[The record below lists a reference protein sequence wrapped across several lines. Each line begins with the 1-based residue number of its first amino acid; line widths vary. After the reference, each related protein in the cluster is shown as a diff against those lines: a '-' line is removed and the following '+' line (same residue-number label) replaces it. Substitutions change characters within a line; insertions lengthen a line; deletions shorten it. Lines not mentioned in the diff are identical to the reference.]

1 MLDACALRQDLAI
14 FDAGDV
20 TGRYLLPRL
29 LSCVDIISFEEIG
42 EKGITLSGGQ
52 RARVAL
58 ARAMYS
64 QAKVCVYLR
73 MASRDEFLVDI
84 YSLQVYSIR

>member
-1 MLDACALRQDLAI
+1 MIANIKLGTFL
-14 FDAGDV
+14 
-20 TGRYLLPRL
+20 
-29 LSCVDIISFEEIG
+29 EIG

-64 QAKVCVYLR
+64 QAKVSPFVAFR
-73 MASRDEFLVDI
+73 SFF
-84 YSLQVYSIR
+84 SP